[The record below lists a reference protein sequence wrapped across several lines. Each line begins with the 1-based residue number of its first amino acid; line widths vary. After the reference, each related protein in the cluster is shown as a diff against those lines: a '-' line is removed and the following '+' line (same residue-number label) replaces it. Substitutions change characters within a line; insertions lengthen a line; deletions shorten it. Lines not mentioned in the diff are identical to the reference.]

1 MSPRGRSISARH
13 VQDAAIEIGYPVVLK
28 MMSKELI
35 HKTEAGA
42 VTLGIKNT
50 KALHDAIDVM
60 KHCVAEY
67 DAKALTDNF
76 LVEAMSPPPLA
87 ELIVNLR
94 SDRQFGASLVLGSGG
109 TLTELVSDVITL
121 LLPVTPTD
129 IAQALQCLRA
139 GQLLNGFRGRG
150 IADINK
156 VSLELYS
163 LSEAFIQN
171 RDQVAEIEINPM
183 FIYPDHVIAVD
194 ALVGRILR

>member
-1 MSPRGRSISARH
+1 
-13 VQDAAIEIGYPVVLK
+13 VNK
-28 MMSKELI
+28 
-35 HKTEAGA
+35 
-42 VTLGIKNT
+42 
-50 KALHDAIDVM
+50 
-60 KHCVAEY
+60 CVFQPNWV
-67 DAKALTDNF
+67 KRKG
-76 LVEAMSPPPLA
+76 